1 MPTLLWKHIQ
11 EEADAV
17 FDLWEDQ
24 RELSFAEPAWGYIVA
39 AKLADYITPLEET
52 RVKVRLLCLG
62 CMYFDFC
69 SVTKIRSALPDF
81 DKWSEA
87 VKLDLSMVAQLIGAS
102 NVTGKDSADE
112 SQFRRRALV
121 TLTDGE
127 RDGVY
132 RALLKGYRDALKIY
146 SSLWHSTHSPDAGRW
161 EDLEWETTSLNAAGF
176 EFVMGGCARTR
187 NYG

>member
-39 AKLADYITPLEET
+39 AKLADYITPLEQT
-52 RVKVRLLCLG
+52 RVKIRLLCLG
-62 CMYFDFC
+62 CMYLDFC

-87 VKLDLSMVAQLIGAS
+87 VKLDSSLVAQLSGATNATS
-102 NVTGKDSADE
+102 KDSRMNHNFDA
-112 SQFRRRALV
+112 ALWSRSPMRNAMC
-121 TLTDGE
+121 LS
-127 RDGVY
+127 RC
-132 RALLKGYRDALKIY
+132 LKGYRDALKIY

-176 EFVMGGCARTR
+176 EFVMGGCARAR